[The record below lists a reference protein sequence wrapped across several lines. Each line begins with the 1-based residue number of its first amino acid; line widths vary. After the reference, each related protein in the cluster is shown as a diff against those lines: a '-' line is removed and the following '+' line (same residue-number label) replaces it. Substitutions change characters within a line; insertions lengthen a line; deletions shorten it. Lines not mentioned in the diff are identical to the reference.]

1 MPVDYSSDAAARF
14 LHGTVGFETALS
26 EVVGAEITRAD
37 LVRVLHSVAEVAAAA
52 SHDPVLSVHDETL
65 LDEAGFTAE
74 QPKATIAL
82 LSSDLQMRELVR
94 SSLTVNA
101 AAERL
106 GVSPARVRQRIAD
119 HTVWAYK
126 SGQNHHLLP
135 AAQFIDNGTVPHLD
149 KVAPLIPGDLHPL
162 SVHALL
168 TRRFPELVVDDEPA
182 SIIQF
187 LSASAGSVDDITAV
201 DHVITAAVWESA

>member
-1 MPVDYSSDAAARF
+1 MGVDYSSDAEARF
-14 LHGTVGFETALS
+14 LHGKVGFETALS
-26 EVVGAEITRAD
+26 EIVGAEITRAD
-37 LVRVLHSVAEVAAAA
+37 LVRVLHTVAEVAAAA

-74 QPKATIAL
+74 QPKATITL

-94 SSLTVNA
+94 SSLTVNT

-106 GVSPARVRQRIAD
+106 GVSPARIRQRIAD

-126 SGQNHHLLP
+126 SGQNHLLP

-187 LSASAGSVDDITAV
+187 LSASAGSADDITAV

>member
-1 MPVDYSSDAAARF
+1 MTVDYNSDAEARF

-26 EVVGAEITRAD
+26 EIVGAEITRAD
-37 LVRVLHSVAEVAAAA
+37 LVRVLHTVAEVTAAA

-65 LDEAGFTAE
+65 LDEAGLTAE
-74 QPKATIAL
+74 RPKATVAL

-94 SSLTVNA
+94 LSLTVNA

-106 GVSPARVRQRIAD
+106 GVSSARVRQRIAD

-126 SGQNHHLLP
+126 SGRNQLLP

-149 KVAPLIPGDLHPL
+149 KVAPLIPRDLHPL

-168 TRRFPELVVDDEPA
+168 TRRFPELVVDGEPA

>member
-1 MPVDYSSDAAARF
+1 MTVDYSSDAEARF

-26 EVVGAEITRAD
+26 EIVGAEITRAD
-37 LVRVLHSVAEVAAAA
+37 LVRVLHTVAEVAAAA

-74 QPKATIAL
+74 QPKATVAL

-106 GVSPARVRQRIAD
+106 GVSPARIRQRIAAR
-119 HTVWAYK
+119 TVWAYK
-126 SGQNHHLLP
+126 SGQNHLLP

-149 KVAPLIPGDLHPL
+149 KVAPLIPSDLHPL

-168 TRRFPELVVDDEPA
+168 TRRFPELVVDGEPA
-182 SIIQF
+182 SIVQF
-187 LSASAGSVDDITAV
+187 LSASAGSADDITAV
-201 DHVITAAVWESA
+201 DDVITAAVWESA